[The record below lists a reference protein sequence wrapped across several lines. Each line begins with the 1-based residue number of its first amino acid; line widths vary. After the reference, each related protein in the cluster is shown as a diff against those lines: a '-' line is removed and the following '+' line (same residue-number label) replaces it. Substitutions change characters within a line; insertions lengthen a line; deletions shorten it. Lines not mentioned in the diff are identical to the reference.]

1 MQNSPDFG
9 NYLHQHPDLLL
20 APQLQNLS
28 YHFFNLVQHHPF
40 SIIKEGYSV
49 ILTTNFF
56 KRYDGAK

>member
-40 SIIKEGYSV
+40 SIIKEFSRGK
-49 ILTTNFF
+49 IQPDNAAEPWIF
-56 KRYDGAK
+56 D